1 MNCSG
6 THPTLIFHIP
16 MLGQS
21 HIWARQWLPRRA
33 RRRRRESQVRSP
45 WRALI
50 SAGADTRSFRC
61 SKSLQM
67 MTSSQPNL
75 SLLSFRNHCR
85 PYLPPLNPTLPAP
98 PPPYHHPAIHPHI
111 TSLWL
116 SITLYA
122 SSQPV
127 CVIQKSF
134 INRCHPPFQLLNCTR
149 IQCVWKCSKTFTIY
163 YFCKVM

>member
-1 MNCSG
+1 M
-6 THPTLIFHIP
+6 
-16 MLGQS
+16 
-21 HIWARQWLPRRA
+21 
-33 RRRRRESQVRSP
+33 RSP

-85 PYLPPLNPTLPAP
+85 PYLPPSTQPSQP
-98 PPPYHHPAIHPHI
+98 HPLLTTTQPSILTSPHSGSA
-111 TSLWL
+111 SLL
-116 SITLYA
+116 VRA

-127 CVIQKSF
+127 SVIQKSF

-163 YFCKVM
+163 YFL

>member
-1 MNCSG
+1 MNCFG

-16 MLGQS
+16 MPGQS
-21 HIWARQWLPRRA
+21 HIRPRQWLPRRA

-85 PYLPPLNPTLPAP
+85 PYLPPPPTQPNPTQP
-98 PPPYHHPAIHPHI
+98 
-111 TSLWL
+111 
-116 SITLYA
+116 
-122 SSQPV
+122 SQPQPLLTTTQPSILTSPHSGSASLFV
-127 CVIQKSF
+127 RHHNRSLSF
-134 INRCHPPFQLLNCTR
+134 RNLSLTGVTHLSSC
-149 IQCVWKCSKTFTIY
+149 
-163 YFCKVM
+163 